1 MQAMKSWAKN
11 RGQDLHNAVDN
22 GLRHTYTNPVNLA
35 WRILQTS
42 ASPVRPPPPPPSPP
56 SLSSQPPPRTP
67 LPGRQESDNDLPGLP
82 SNDHSK

>member
-11 RGQDLHNAVDN
+11 REQDLHNAVK
-22 GLRHTYTNPVNLA
+22 HTYTNLVNLA

-56 SLSSQPPPRTP
+56 SLSSQPPLRTP